1 MRFFD
6 IVHYTSEDI
15 TGIRFLFL
23 WIFSFT
29 ITHNQKLGSH
39 LNIAFGLKPLE
50 VAAQFS
56 IWSIN
61 GE

>member
-6 IVHYTSEDI
+6 IIHYTTEDI
-15 TGIRFLFL
+15 TGIHFQFL
-23 WIFSFT
+23 WIFSLT
-29 ITHNQKLGSH
+29 ITHSEKLGSH

-56 IWSIN
+56 IWSID